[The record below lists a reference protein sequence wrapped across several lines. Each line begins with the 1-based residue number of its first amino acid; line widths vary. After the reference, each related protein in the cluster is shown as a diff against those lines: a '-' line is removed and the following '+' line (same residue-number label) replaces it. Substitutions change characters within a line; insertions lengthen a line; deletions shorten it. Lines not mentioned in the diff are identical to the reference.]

1 MTVYPQPVC
10 PSLFFHAHK
19 PVSVLVYL
27 LRRCP
32 FTLTRSIGCTVTSIS
47 FLLDDFHFTLLVSLT
62 FANPVGVRQT
72 EQKLL
77 FNLLRN
83 TKDTAVALFSVNN
96 LCAQVF
102 FDVPKKSTYK
112 NCKTIA
118 FVDNKPYG
126 KRHFFFSVI
135 NGAFGWFCN
144 ICMLVYISLSSWL
157 YFLKESYFYF
167 SPSSILQ
174 TLKHWV
180 WWIFWYIFCIKI
192 HNEHWQ
198 VALKQDHSLFYLKST
213 IFLNRFAFSFPLYLY

>member
-83 TKDTAVALFSVNN
+83 TKDTAVALFSVNH

-112 NCKTIA
+112 NCKTIV

-126 KRHFFFSVI
+126 KRHFFLLLMVLLDGFVI
-135 NGAFGWFCN
+135 YVC
-144 ICMLVYISLSSWL
+144 
-157 YFLKESYFYF
+157 
-167 SPSSILQ
+167 
-174 TLKHWV
+174 
-180 WWIFWYIFCIKI
+180 
-192 HNEHWQ
+192 
-198 VALKQDHSLFYLKST
+198 
-213 IFLNRFAFSFPLYLY
+213 